1 MYNFMYDISDAI
13 TSVVGSRYEDTIII
27 GGGQSATGA
36 DGLDTFSLKGDGSS
50 SITISDIETGEV
62 LVLNDLSA
70 SAGNWEEI
78 GAGSAVK
85 FVEGQTETNLSSI
98 TFEKVLNFFCKKQWW
113 KKKRAKNISFLIF

>member
-1 MYNFMYDISDAI
+1 MDVASSDAI
-13 TSVVGSRYEDTIII
+13 TSAVGSRYEDTIII

-78 GAGSAVK
+78 GAESESNLLRVK
-85 FVEGQTETNLSSI
+85 R
-98 TFEKVLNFFCKKQWW
+98 KQ
-113 KKKRAKNISFLIF
+113 I